1 MKGDGHSEGNDA
13 NSRFRDYPEALQR
26 LADTMIG
33 IDPSWCIEDWLQS
46 KAEEDLDILSVDFER
61 ARLQAE
67 QQLYRIDSLS
77 QRLDPEEKHNQN
89 PAQRNL
95 FDCFD
100 DIVKRGLANAESGRI
115 VGSSEERDSE
125 PHPASYLT
133 NLLPGLE
140 SDDPLLAITAQAI
153 LIEINNITQSGMDFA
168 PLEFIVGSMFE
179 RGIAAE
185 EIEEAIDHLLMQGEI
200 HEVDDDCFVVD

>member
-13 NSRFRDYPEALQR
+13 NSRFTDYPEALQR
-26 LADTMIG
+26 LADVMIG
-33 IDPSWCIEDWLQS
+33 IDPSWHIEDWLQS

-67 QQLYRIDSLS
+67 QQLYRIESLS
-77 QRLDPEEKHNQN
+77 QRLDPEESHNQN

-115 VGSSEERDSE
+115 VGRSEEHDSE

-153 LIEINNITQSGMDFA
+153 LIEINNIVQSGMDFA
-168 PLEFIVGSMFE
+168 PLELIVGKMFE
-179 RGIAAE
+179 RSISAE
-185 EIEEAIDHLLMQGEI
+185 EIEEAIDYLLMQEEI
-200 HEVDDDCFVVD
+200 HEIDDDCFVVD